1 MSATDIVTKK
11 PNGVGSGDENDLP
24 PLETSDGDELQAEPK
39 PCNHNEWDDV
49 RTRKGFKV
57 LRCTVCQEKWRL
69 PSNGVSRCMEF
80 LHNCCTATDCPRLH
94 VRRKKSTIVERYQK
108 FGKQV
113 LVGVH
118 QEDLQGTSRFFM
130 EGLPTKSK
138 GKKLAKFQKQMA
150 ALKAG
155 EGDDDDHEE
164 EYEEEEEGFAAP
176 EETQIDETHPT
187 QQQPAQGGAQESP
200 GLTTSSIQ
208 SEIKSVIN
216 PYMSCFAPASASSL
230 TSVDCGWVPSFEPE
244 PTRAQTLP
252 LLSIPQAMS
261 TIFTDEETD
270 QFLRPSASDDTEISE
285 TKSSAMSYIF
295 GSW

>member
-1 MSATDIVTKK
+1 MSGSAVDNTKQTS
-11 PNGVGSGDENDLP
+11 NENSEEVENDLP
-24 PLETSDGDELQAEPK
+24 PLGGSDTEELQAEPK
-39 PCNHNEWDDV
+39 PCEHNEWDDV

-57 LRCTVCQEKWRL
+57 LRCTICQEKWRL

-130 EGLPTKSK
+130 EELPTKSK

-150 ALKAG
+150 ALKADG
-155 EGDDDDHEE
+155 EEPEE
-164 EYEEEEEGFAAP
+164 GVFEEEESTLAAP
-176 EETQIDETHPT
+176 
-187 QQQPAQGGAQESP
+187 PAEHDVSSQHNQSESP
-200 GLTTSSIQ
+200 GLTTSSVQ

-252 LLSIPQAMS
+252 LLAVPQAMS
-261 TIFTDEETD
+261 TMFTDEEAD
-270 QFLRPSASDDTEISE
+270 QFLRPAASDDAEITES
-285 TKSSAMSYIF
+285 KSSAMSYLF